1 MRILTRRLKKV
12 EMSTKKTPISV
23 TKIDLSDEFELD
35 EKAFFENFI
44 VPIMNAKP
52 GTLAYQVR
60 DDWARFA
67 VEINVDKL

>member
-1 MRILTRRLKKV
+1 
-12 EMSTKKTPISV
+12 MSTKKTPTTV
-23 TKIDLSDEFELD
+23 TMNESCVEFELD
-35 EKAFFENFI
+35 EKAFFENMI

-60 DDWARFA
+60 DDWARVA

>member
-1 MRILTRRLKKV
+1 MLIKKV
-12 EMSTKKTPISV
+12 EMSTEKTPILV
-23 TKIDLSDEFELD
+23 TMNDLSGEFEMD
-35 EKAFFENFI
+35 EKAFFEGFI

-60 DDWARFA
+60 DDWVRVA

>member
-67 VEINVDKL
+67 VELNVDKL

>member
-1 MRILTRRLKKV
+1 MDTNIPFCLKNDD
-12 EMSTKKTPISV
+12 SV
-23 TKIDLSDEFELD
+23 EFELD